1 MCPCTFYL
9 CFLHKERYEK
19 VYNHMSVSDHRNVKH
34 GFKLAQH
41 MLFAQTLASFQ
52 GISKKK
58 IV

>member
-1 MCPCTFYL
+1 
-9 CFLHKERYEK
+9 
-19 VYNHMSVSDHRNVKH
+19 MSVSDHRNVKH

-58 IV
+58 LFNSAISTCQISGSWSKPH